1 MKDKLRYTKGRR
13 EKDNFIK
20 NLKLRGYELSDLE
33 TDISISLALT
43 KKYMGNKDFS
53 LQNKRKYDNHIISK
67 GFSYNDTL
75 KAFDLAQEEREETN

>member
-1 MKDKLRYTKGRR
+1 
-13 EKDNFIK
+13 
-20 NLKLRGYELSDLE
+20 
-33 TDISISLALT
+33 
-43 KKYMGNKDFS
+43 MGNKDFS